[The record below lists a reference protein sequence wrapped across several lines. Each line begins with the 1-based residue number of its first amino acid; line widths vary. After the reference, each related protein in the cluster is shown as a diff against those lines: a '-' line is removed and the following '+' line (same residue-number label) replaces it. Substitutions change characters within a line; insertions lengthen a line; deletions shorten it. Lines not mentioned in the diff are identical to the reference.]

1 MQISEAW
8 LRELVNPPLT
18 TEQLVEQI
26 TMAGLE
32 VDSVTPA
39 AAEFSKVVVAEVVSI
54 QPHPNADKLQ
64 VCQVDVGA
72 GEAIQIV
79 CGAGNVRQGLKV
91 PAALVGAKLPG
102 GFNIKKSKLR
112 GEISLGMLCSEKEL
126 GLADEASGLMELPA
140 DAPVGEDIRTY
151 LALDDQCIEVDLTP
165 NRADCLSVEG
175 IAREVAVL
183 NKMDWRAVT
192 TEPAMLA
199 HQDSMAVQVD
209 EPEKCPR
216 YLGRLIKNVNYQAE
230 TPIWMQE
237 RLRRSGLRSLGPLV
251 DVTNY
256 VLLEMGQPL
265 HAFDADKLDGAIVVR
280 NSRAGEKLDLLN
292 DQTITLDDNT
302 LVIADQKQALALAGV
317 MGGDGSAVSDTT
329 RHIFLECAFFN
340 PVAIAG
346 KARQYGLHTDSSHR
360 FERGVDFTLQSRAI
374 ERATQLILEIAGGE
388 AGPVTEV
395 VDEASLPKR
404 QAVSLRPQRIKKI
417 LGIELPEQDVED
429 IFSRLGMQVISDN
442 DGWKIT
448 PPGFRFDIAIEAD
461 LLEEIGRIYGY
472 NNLPNSQLLLRS
484 ERGKAPEAV
493 LPVDRIKDLL
503 VDLDYQEALTYSFV
517 DEDSLKRVAPDEE
530 PVRLKNPISA
540 DMAVMR
546 TTLWCGLLNAAAYN
560 TKRQQSRVRLFETG
574 LSFVQKD
581 GEIVQQA
588 KVAGVALGN
597 ILAEQWGEKNR
608 KTDFFDI
615 KADVEALFALTGF
628 SFDVIQDA
636 HPALHPGQSAKIV
649 NADGEFVGWLG
660 MLHPELEKPFG
671 FDSNVFLFELDLARM
686 QQKAIPSF
694 TPLSKFP
701 SVRRDMALLVEENIQ
716 AADLLKT
723 VLDSGFSKVQ
733 DVQLFDIYQGTG
745 VEKGYKSIAL
755 SLILQ
760 DFDQTLTD
768 SEIDAI
774 FNGVLEVLGAK
785 LNAKLRD

>member
-8 LRELVNPPLT
+8 LRELVNPPVT

-39 AAEFSKVVVAEVVSI
+39 AAEFNNVVVAEVVSV
-54 QPHPNADKLQ
+54 QQHPNADKLK
-64 VCQVDVGA
+64 VCQVNVGQP
-72 GEAIQIV
+72 ELLQIV
-79 CGAGNVRQGLKV
+79 CGASNVREGLKV
-91 PAALVGAKLPG
+91 PAALVGATLPG
-102 GFNIKKSKLR
+102 DFKIKKSKLR
-112 GEISLGMLCSEKEL
+112 GEVSLGMLCSEMEL
-126 GLADEASGLMELPA
+126 GLAEDASGLMELPE
-140 DAPVGEDIRTY
+140 DAPVGEDIRKY
-151 LALDDQCIEVDLTP
+151 LSLDDQCIEVDLTP

-183 NKMDWRAVT
+183 NKMDWRPVDVEANSVS
-192 TEPAMLA
+192 
-199 HQDSMAVQVD
+199 HQDTIAIDVEQS
-209 EPEKCPR
+209 EKCPR
-216 YLGRLIKNVNYQAE
+216 YLGRLIKNVNYRAA
-230 TPIWMQE
+230 TAIWMQE

-265 HAFDADKLDGAIVVR
+265 HAFDADKIEGGLVVR
-280 NSRAGEKLDLLN
+280 NSRKGEELALLN
-292 DQTITLDDNT
+292 DQTITLDDDT
-302 LVIADQKQALALAGV
+302 LVIADQQQALALAGV
-317 MGGDGSAVSDTT
+317 MGGSASAVSETT

-346 KARQYGLHTDSSHR
+346 KARQYGLHTDSSHH

-388 AGPVTEV
+388 AGPITEV
-395 VDEASLPKR
+395 LDEAKLPDR
-404 QAVSLRPQRIKKI
+404 QPVSLRPQRIKKI
-417 LGIELPEQDVED
+417 LGVKLPDEEVED
-429 IFSRLGMQVISDN
+429 ISTRLGMQVFADN

-461 LLEEIGRIYGY
+461 LLEEVGRIYGY
-472 NNLPNSQLLLRS
+472 NNLPNSQLLLRA
-484 ERGKAPEAV
+484 ELGKAPEAV
-493 LPVDRIKDLL
+493 LPIDRIKDLL
-503 VDLDYQEALTYSFV
+503 VDLDYQEAITYSFV
-517 DEDSLKRVAPDEE
+517 DEESLRLVAPEE
-530 PVRLKNPISA
+530 QAVRLKNPISA
-540 DMAVMR
+540 DLAIMR

-574 LSFVQKD
+574 LSFIKKGD
-581 GEIVQQA
+581 EIIQQP
-588 KVAGVALGN
+588 KLAGLALGN
-597 ILAEQWGEKNR
+597 ILPEQWAEKNR
-608 KTDFFDI
+608 KVDFFDL
-615 KADVEALFALTGF
+615 KADVEAIFSLSGFAF
-628 SFDVIQDA
+628 NVVKDV

-649 NADGEFVGWLG
+649 NADGEFAGWLG
-660 MLHPELEKPFG
+660 MLHPQLEKPFD
-671 FDSNVFLFELDLARM
+671 FDNNVFLFELDLGLI
-686 QQKAIPSF
+686 QHKAIPQF

-723 VLDSGFSKVQ
+723 VLDSGFSKIQ
-733 DVQLFDIYQGTG
+733 DVQLFDLYQGEG

-774 FNGVLEVLGAK
+774 FNGVLEVLGTE